1 MSERK
6 SRTIAE
12 IIAFAIEREKE
23 AAESYGRM
31 AELAVTPGL
40 RELLVFLRGEEEG
53 HRRLLEGL
61 TAEQIRRFAP
71 ARVPDL
77 VITDYLVTETLGR
90 DMSIQDLLVF
100 AAQKEKRAAD
110 LYAELARLVSGSEP
124 ARLFEFLAGQ
134 ERAHKLKLEAEYEKR
149 VLTEN

>member
-6 SRTIAE
+6 LRTVAE

-31 AELAVTPGL
+31 AELAEAPGL
-40 RELLVFLRGEEEG
+40 RELLTFLRGEEEG

-61 TAEQIRRFAP
+61 TAGQIRRFAP

-77 VITDYLVTETLGR
+77 VITDYLVPETLGL
-90 DMSIQDLLVF
+90 DMSLQDLLVF

-110 LYAELARLVSGSEP
+110 LYDGLARLASGSET

-134 ERAHKLKLEAEYEKR
+134 ERAHKLKLEAEYEKH